1 MVVIRVI
8 VQGRLTSDVGHVRPT
23 FTVIR
28 MRILTHELTLTTS
41 APIEVVDITFAVRA
55 WLRTQSVRNGLLTVR
70 SPHTT
75 ARVTLNERDPALQ
88 RDMVTFL
95 ERLAP
100 KAGDY
105 AHNVHTVDGRDNAH
119 AHLLGL
125 FINASESLAVAD
137 GALAMGDWQSLFFVE
152 LDGPR
157 TRRTVQ
163 LHLLG
168 EA

>member
-1 MVVIRVI
+1 MPIRSH
-8 VQGRLTSDVGHVRPT
+8 Q
-23 FTVIR
+23 
-28 MRILTHELTLTTS
+28 LTLTTS
-41 APIEVVDITFAVRA
+41 APIEIVDITDEVRDWVSA
-55 WLRTQSVRNGLLTVR
+55 QPVRHGLLTVR

-75 ARVTLNERDPALQ
+75 ARINLNEREPELQ

-95 ERLAP
+95 DRLAP
-100 KAGDY
+100 RSGDY
-105 AHNVHTVDGRDNAH
+105 RHNVNTVDDRDNAH

-125 FINASESLAVAD
+125 FINASESIAVVH
-137 GALAMGDWQSLFFVE
+137 GTLAMGSWQSLFFIE

-157 TRRTVQ
+157 DRREVH